1 MLESAL
7 EGLGEGSGDAHVSDL
22 ASRVRALQGVGGMD
36 GIVGDKT
43 DGEAGARPEEVV
55 AAIAPEDAIATELE
69 KVHSG
74 AKVNHKVQEEIEKV

>member
-7 EGLGEGSGDAHVSDL
+7 EVLWEGSGDAHVSDL
-22 ASRVRALQGVGGMD
+22 ARRVRALQGVGGAE

-55 AAIAPEDAIATELE
+55 AVIAPENAIATELE
-69 KVHSG
+69 KVRSG
-74 AKVNHKVQEEIEKV
+74 AKGGHEVQEEIEKL